1 MTNIVKHCR
10 NSFVGAVILFQT
22 GAGAAERNLLGQ
34 GKEAYD
40 QLCAHCHGIEL
51 VNPGTS
57 SFDLRQFPKDQMQR
71 FYASVLAGKGSM
83 PAWAG
88 VITQEEL
95 EAVWMYVA
103 TRAGKETPQ

>member
-1 MTNIVKHCR
+1 MTTVVKHCR
-10 NSFVGAVILFQT
+10 NSLMVALTLFQATT
-22 GAGAAERNLLGQ
+22 GAEEPNFSGQ
-34 GKEAYD
+34 GREAYD

-57 SFDLRQFPKDQMQR
+57 SFDLRKFPKDQMQR

-95 EAVWMYVA
+95 KAVWMYVA
-103 TRAGKETPQ
+103 TRAGKESPQ

>member
-1 MTNIVKHCR
+1 MTDLAKLCKT
-10 NSFVGAVILFQT
+10 SLMGAVILFQSA
-22 GAGAAERNLLGQ
+22 AGAAEHDLLGQ

-103 TRAGKETPQ
+103 TRAGHETSK